1 MPLVKKR
8 PPRRR
13 RSESRLGIREVA
25 APAPR
30 LSLLPVQ
37 IAWQGKTWRVPAV
50 ILAALLCYALF
61 YCFTDEQFYIFGA
74 AITGNSRLSA
84 QRIYDQAAIEG
95 QSIFF
100 LNSEDV
106 RKRVE
111 GLPNIKA
118 SSVSLQLPATVEI
131 QVQEREP
138 SFAWHIGQKAY
149 WVDEEGMVM
158 EPAGPPPHSVTLID
172 MAGLVSG
179 PGVKLAPEIM
189 QVVGE
194 LRRWLPQEKVFQWS
208 QTEGISFLHAKGF
221 PVYLGQAEDMQDKI
235 AALSALSEDF
245 TSKGI
250 QPKFVDLRFPGRPY
264 YR

>member
-1 MPLVKKR
+1 MRLVNKR

-13 RSESRLGIREVA
+13 RSQSRLGIKEAV

-37 IAWQGKTWRVPAV
+37 ISWQDKTWRVPAV

-61 YCFTDEQFYIFGA
+61 YCFTDEQFFIFGA

-84 QRIYDQAAIEG
+84 QRIFDQAGIEG

-100 LNSEDV
+100 LNAEDV

-118 SSVSLQLPATVEI
+118 SSVSLQLPASVEI

-138 SFAWHIGQKAY
+138 SFTWQVGQKTY

-158 EPAGPPPHSVTLID
+158 EPAGLPPHSVTLID
-172 MAGLVSG
+172 MANQVSG
-179 PGVKLAPEIM
+179 PGVRIAPQVM
-189 QVVGE
+189 QVIGE
-194 LRRWLPQEKVFQWS
+194 LRRWLPQEKIFQWS
-208 QTEGISFLHAKGF
+208 QTEGISFLHVKGF

-235 AALSALSEDF
+235 AALRALTEDF

-250 QPKFVDLRFPGRPY
+250 QPKFVDLRFAGRPY